1 MADIK
6 TVATIAGVSP
16 STVSNVFSKKKF
28 VSEEAKQRV
37 LRVCKELNYM
47 PSVMASSIITKS
59 TNIIGFFDV
68 QGQGYSDV
76 YSDMIKGI
84 TRKAAELGK
93 GVLLNIGLK
102 DPDELNSVLRAGCQ
116 PVDGAILPLPLE
128 RDLRIENLSFK
139 AVPHVLI
146 GSPYRKYEKT
156 SSVDVDNT
164 LLSYKLTNHLIN
176 LGHKRIAMIN
186 YKSGY
191 TVTDD
196 RQKGYELALKE
207 AGIHVSKELV
217 FHTGIKEQD
226 GFDCIEALFAKRIEF
241 SAAIVSMPEA
251 AEGVYKAIEKN
262 EKKVGEDISVAA
274 FSSDKGMHNPL
285 LTAVDTDY
293 VRVGTEAMEI
303 LQELIENKSEK
314 PIRRILESEIIFTQS
329 CQRYKGRL

>member
-6 TVATIAGVSP
+6 TVAAIAGVSP

-28 VSEEAKQRV
+28 VSEDARQRV

-102 DPDELNSVLRAGCQ
+102 DPDELNSMLRAGCQ

-146 GSPYRKYEKT
+146 GSPYKKYEKT

-164 LLSYKLTNHLIN
+164 LLSYKLTNHLIS
-176 LGHKRIAMIN
+176 LGHKRIVMMN
-186 YKSGY
+186 YKNGY

-196 RQKGYELALKE
+196 RQKGYELAMKE
-207 AGIHVSKELV
+207 AGLPVDRTLV
-217 FHTGIKEQD
+217 FHTGITEQD
-226 GFDCIEALFAKRIEF
+226 GFISMETLFANKVDF
-241 SAAIVSMPEA
+241 SAVIVSMPEV

-262 EKKVGEDISVAA
+262 GKRVGEDISVAS
-274 FSSDKGMHNPL
+274 FSGDRRIQTPP

-303 LQELIENKSEK
+303 LQELIEDKSEN
-314 PIRRILESEIIFTQS
+314 PVRRILESQIIFTNS
-329 CQRYKGRL
+329 CQRYR